1 MMNNEIDLVGLGDM
15 SSDELQN
22 LTLEQLHEILAWV
35 KRSKNDIRGYES
47 SLHLEL
53 AARFKARAAQVRS
66 SLGKES
72 GAARFTHD
80 GFTVLA
86 DLPKRVE
93 YDQKKLQLAVDEL
106 RAQGKDPLD
115 YVAFEISIT
124 EAAWNSFDS
133 VGRGCFQDA
142 RTVKTGKQTFELIK
156 LGSDE
161 VADPTNDD
169 SFGGN

>member
-1 MMNNEIDLVGLGDM
+1 MSYEIDLVGLGEM
-15 SSDELQN
+15 SVDQLQT
-22 LTLEQLHEILAWV
+22 LTLEQLHEILVWV
-35 KRSKNDIRGYES
+35 KRSKNDIRGYEGA
-47 SLHLEL
+47 LHQEL
-53 AARFKARAAQVRS
+53 ASRFKARAAQVRS
-66 SLGKES
+66 RLGKET
-72 GAARFTHD
+72 GAARFTQD

-93 YDQKKLQLAVDEL
+93 YDQKKLRIAVDEL

-124 EAAWNSFDS
+124 EAAWNGFDG
-133 VGRGCFQDA
+133 VGRACFQEA

-161 VADPTNDD
+161 IADPTNDD
-169 SFGGN
+169 SFGGK